1 MSRINYFVLATFAT
15 GPGDFTDSHHGMYP
29 EIRKQLNE
37 YGTFDDIVASGVPQ
51 AQGAKAAIVFSKT
64 ADMYFDSFGTAG
76 AAKRSLFVMLRHAQI
91 ATDVIVEEDMESGLI
106 NEYGLIFLS
115 EAHVRESAA
124 AALAQWVGNGGTL
137 FGSVGMGM
145 LNQFNDTS
153 TALAQLY
160 GIKHQAVFGTEV
172 GPGTSEISFVKQDLQ
187 YVPVLDTATPTASFA
202 APDAAQNTT
211 MLVLGEKAVLSLA
224 SPPSGADTLARF
236 SDGSPAMFRRSH
248 GQGAAIVVAFHLG
261 FSYFHPALPKRP
273 VARGSTDE
281 TFNHFVPTDFGVTAR
296 SLIEAST
303 AHISGLQ
310 PVLAVQEKRL
320 DIMVIAAAGKGT
332 VIVSLVVFPRV
343 RCPRSQTGCADG
355 CELEPNAADPRPQAP
370 SAVRL

>member
-1 MSRINYFVLATFAT
+1 MVRSSNSAEAHSLNLRVRLRRINYFVLATFAT

-29 EIRKQLNE
+29 EIHRQLNE
-37 YGTFDDIVASGVPQ
+37 LGTFDDIVASGVPQ

-76 AAKRSLFVMLRHAQI
+76 AAKRSLFVTLRHAQI

-115 EAHVRESAA
+115 EAHLRESAA
-124 AALAQWVGNGGTL
+124 AALVRWVAAGGTL

-187 YVPVLDTATPTASFA
+187 YAPVLDTATPTASFESS
-202 APDAAQNTT
+202 DGEAQNTT

-236 SDGSPAMFRRSH
+236 SDGSPALFRRSH
-248 GQGAAIVVAFHLG
+248 GEGAAIVAAFHLG
-261 FSYFHPALPKRP
+261 FSYIHPALPKRP

-281 TFNHFVPTDFGVTAR
+281 TFNHFVRRLCRRERAIFVVTCMLR
-296 SLIEAST
+296 
-303 AHISGLQ
+303 
-310 PVLAVQEKRL
+310 
-320 DIMVIAAAGKGT
+320 AG
-332 VIVSLVVFPRV
+332 
-343 RCPRSQTGCADG
+343 AD
-355 CELEPNAADPRPQAP
+355 
-370 SAVRL
+370 

>member
-1 MSRINYFVLATFAT
+1 
-15 GPGDFTDSHHGMYP
+15 MYP
-29 EIRKQLNE
+29 EIHRQLNE
-37 YGTFDDIVASGVPQ
+37 FGTFDDIVASGVPQ

-115 EAHVRESAA
+115 EAHLRESAA
-124 AALAQWVGNGGTL
+124 AALVQWVGNGGTL

-172 GPGTSEISFVKQDLQ
+172 GPATSEISFVKQGKMVNFLELRAVRLANPQSITISDLQ
-187 YVPVLDTATPTASFA
+187 YATVLDTATPTVSFA
-202 APDAAQNTT
+202 ASDGEAQNTT

-236 SDGSPAMFRRSH
+236 SDGSPALFRRSH
-248 GQGAAIVVAFHLG
+248 GEGAAIVAAFHLG

-281 TFNHFVPTDFGVTAR
+281 TFNHFVRRLCRRERAIFVVTCMLR
-296 SLIEAST
+296 
-303 AHISGLQ
+303 
-310 PVLAVQEKRL
+310 
-320 DIMVIAAAGKGT
+320 AG
-332 VIVSLVVFPRV
+332 
-343 RCPRSQTGCADG
+343 AD
-355 CELEPNAADPRPQAP
+355 
-370 SAVRL
+370 